1 MSHLDQPTEK
11 EPAVLEAGSP
21 PTDQKIDD
29 EIVDWDGPNDA
40 ANPMNWTKG
49 KRWAHIIMVAILGL
63 IP

>member
-21 PTDQKIDD
+21 TTDQKIDD